1 MNDWIVDSIKEEI
14 ELEISRMKSLNSLAT
29 NLKNTYKDVLQ
40 TNDKFEVK
48 YHEYWR
54 TVELM
59 TKEEIDRM
67 NDLLKQ
73 IDEMKNEEV
82 EMLEES
88 YRDYEENRANTI
100 GIL

>member
-1 MNDWIVDSIKEEI
+1 MNDWTVDSIKEEI

-29 NLKNTYKDVLQ
+29 NLKNTYKDVVQ

>member
-67 NDLLKQ
+67 NDILKQ

>member
-1 MNDWIVDSIKEEI
+1 
-14 ELEISRMKSLNSLAT
+14 
-29 NLKNTYKDVLQ
+29 
-40 TNDKFEVK
+40 
-48 YHEYWR
+48 
-54 TVELM
+54 M

-73 IDEMKNEEV
+73 IDEMKTEEV